1 MQINLL
7 NVEELIF
14 SNKKIHKLLPEFAH
28 CFDQWKMSKRIPA
41 LKNLG
46 RQALIDLLAEISS
59 EDTSKLE
66 LFFKEKITIDKLDN
80 QIITNQITTCD
91 KLQEILCK
99 QVDFQDFC
107 ISRKGEQ
114 VYISFWR

>member
-1 MQINLL
+1 MQINLS

-14 SNKKIHKLLPEFAH
+14 YNKKINKLLPEFAH

-46 RQALIDLLAEISS
+46 SQALIDFLAEVSS
-59 EDTSKLE
+59 EDISKLE
-66 LFFKEKITIDKLDN
+66 LFFNEKVTIDKLDN
-80 QIITNQITTCD
+80 QIITNQTTTCD